1 MSSVLLRA
9 SGVRFGYS
17 QPLLSDVSFQLAAR
31 SWTGVVGPN
40 GAGKTTLLKLLAGE
54 LRPDAGE
61 LSLVGQVATSAQ
73 LVSLAGASP
82 GELQQRQVAEAL
94 RSGASVLLLDEPT
107 NHLDAPAR
115 QWLLC
120 KLPRFAGAE
129 LLVELD
135 GEVLAYKIEE
145 NGDVQAIIRGP

>member
-1 MSSVLLRA
+1 VDRR
-9 SGVRFGYS
+9 G
-17 QPLLSDVSFQLAAR
+17 
-31 SWTGVVGPN
+31 GP
-40 GAGKTTLLKLLAGE
+40 E
-54 LRPDAGE
+54 R
-61 LSLVGQVATSAQ
+61 
-73 LVSLAGASP
+73 
-82 GELQQRQVAEAL
+82 RQVAEAL